1 MAVVT
6 TLFGVFMRYFLMS
19 VVFAFSLSA
28 CDWNTDHDYHPKAEF
43 QAFLKKQ
50 ELAKKK
56 AAAAAPAAAEGTAQ
70 PAATNTAAPAA
81 QPEAK

>member
-1 MAVVT
+1 
-6 TLFGVFMRYFLMS
+6 MRYFLMS

-28 CDWNTDHDYHPKAEF
+28 CDWNTDHDYHPKAEY

-56 AAAAAPAAAEGTAQ
+56 AEAAAATPAAAEGAAQ
-70 PAATNTAAPAA
+70 PAAHTAAPAA
-81 QPEAK
+81 EPAAK